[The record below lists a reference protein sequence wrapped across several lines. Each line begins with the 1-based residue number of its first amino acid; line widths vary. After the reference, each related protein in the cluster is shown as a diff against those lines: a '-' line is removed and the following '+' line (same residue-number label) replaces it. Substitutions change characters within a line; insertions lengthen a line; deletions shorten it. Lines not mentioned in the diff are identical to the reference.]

1 MEEISNRALAVLLVA
16 AITISLGGTILSL
29 NKLGGLRMAE
39 KEMPITGRAL
49 TEEGYVNLSISSGIS
64 ITTTD
69 NNRID
74 FGSCAPQGGVFTEI
88 TSMANA
94 SICDGAVNV
103 TGSKNITV
111 RNNGNVNV

>member
-1 MEEISNRALAVLLVA
+1 MEEISNRAI
-16 AITISLGGTILSL
+16 AILIVTSIMISLAGTIISMS
-29 NKLGGLRMAE
+29 KLGSME
-39 KEMPITGRAL
+39 IITGMAS
-49 TEEGYVNLSISSGIS
+49 TDAGYINLSIASGIS

-74 FGSCAPQGGVFTEI
+74 FGSCTPQGGVFTEI
-88 TSMANA
+88 TSLANA